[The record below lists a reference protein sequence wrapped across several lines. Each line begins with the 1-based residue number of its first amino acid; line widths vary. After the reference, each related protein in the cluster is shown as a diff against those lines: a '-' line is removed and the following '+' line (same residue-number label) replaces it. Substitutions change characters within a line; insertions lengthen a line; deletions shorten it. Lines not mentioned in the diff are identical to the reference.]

1 MITAAGER
9 PGTRNEGIGL
19 DLKLANKK
27 VLITGGS
34 KGIGAAIA
42 ESFAAEGAH
51 LLLNARNSAR
61 LESLTQDLSSRFQV
75 RAETRPADL
84 RDSNQVKKLAAECT
98 EIDILVNNAGD
109 IQGGSISEVSEEMWR
124 HSWELK
130 VFGYI
135 NLSRLVYAEMRRR
148 GSGVIVNNIGSAG
161 ERPNF
166 DYIAGC
172 AGNAALMSF
181 TRALGSTSL
190 FDNIRVLGVN
200 PGPVATERSVS
211 LKRME
216 ASRRWGDPDRYI
228 EIYRELPL
236 GRPAEPCEVADLIV
250 FLASERAS
258 YISGSIHTIDGGGGV
273 KTFRN

>member
-1 MITAAGER
+1 
-9 PGTRNEGIGL
+9 L

-27 VLITGGS
+27 VLITGAS

-51 LLLNARNSAR
+51 LLLNARNSAM
-61 LESLTQDLSSRFQV
+61 LESLAQNLRSRFQV
-75 RAETRPADL
+75 RAETRSADL
-84 RDSNQVKKLAAECT
+84 RASDQVAKLAAGCAEV
-98 EIDILVNNAGD
+98 DILVNNAGD
-109 IQGGSISEVSEEMWR
+109 IQGGSLLAVDETAWR

-135 NLSRLVYAEMRRR
+135 NLSRLVYAEMKRR
-148 GSGVIVNNIGSAG
+148 GSGVIVNNIGTAG

-166 DYIAGC
+166 DYIAGS

-216 ASRRWGDPDRYI
+216 ATRRWGDPDRYV
-228 EIYRELPL
+228 EIYQELPL
-236 GRPAEPCEVADLIV
+236 GRPAMSCEVADLIV

-273 KTFRN
+273 KISRD